1 MIAAQMTAEI
11 SNVNAGLLLKKLLL
25 PNPKFELHDNFSASR
40 SEVEAYI
47 ARHFNR
53 EYEAQICS
61 FLPMLMTMQ
70 CRTNFSAAVGMR
82 LASQSPL
89 FLEQYLDDSIE
100 KTIEK
105 ASQKPVNRNEIIE
118 IGNLV
123 ATQRGASHL
132 MLILIAATL
141 IKTDVKWM
149 AFTATGHVSKI
160 LRRLSFK
167 TITLCE
173 ADQAR
178 LNQHEKQKQWG
189 EYYSSNPQVLVGDLS
204 QAFELLNKSRM
215 MRYVVKH
222 YDEVIHTLS
231 NCLNRNYF

>member
-11 SNVNAGLLLKKLLL
+11 SNVNAGVLLKKLLL
-25 PNPKFELHDNFSASR
+25 PNPRFELHDKTSASR
-40 SEVEAYI
+40 PEVESYI
-47 ARHFNR
+47 AQHFNR
-53 EYEAQICS
+53 EYDAQICS

-70 CRTNFSAAVGMR
+70 CRTNFSSAVGMR

-89 FLEQYLDDSIE
+89 FLEQYLDGSIE
-100 KTIEK
+100 NNIEQ
-105 ASQKPVNRNEIIE
+105 ATQKSVNRNEIIE

-141 IKTDVKWM
+141 VKTDIKWM

-160 LRRLSFK
+160 LRRLNFK

-173 ADQAR
+173 ADQTR
-178 LNQHEKQKQWG
+178 LNQPDEQKQWG

-222 YDEVIHTLS
+222 YDEVIYTLS
-231 NCLNRNYF
+231 NYLNRNYL